1 MEQGVGL
8 SDVIVVGGGAAGLA
22 AALALAG
29 DGAKVTLLERRPY
42 VGGRACSYLHPAL
55 NEVVDSQ
62 HVLLG
67 CCTNL
72 ISVCEQ
78 SGIADSIRWYDEQTF
93 LEPNGR
99 RSTIATS
106 GLPAPFHFAPSFL
119 KAGML
124 GLKDKVMLARGLM
137 DFLRGYPAKDDESIA
152 QWLKRTGQ
160 TERSVQHFWRPILM
174 ATLNDGLENCSTRY
188 AGKVFHELFVKSSTG
203 GRLGIP
209 TVPLSE
215 FYAGAARRLET
226 LGGTVVLRASVE
238 GLAQGSDGRW
248 CGRTAAGDYRADAVV
263 LALPFEQTAKLL
275 PGMQAWG
282 CERDGGP
289 GGFGGQDDAVFACA
303 VYFDTAVVRPGDIGA
318 GPCVAAGLDDRVVL
332 S

>member
-1 MEQGVGL
+1 M
-8 SDVIVVGGGAAGLA
+8 SDVLVVGGGAAGLA

-106 GLPAPFHFAPSFL
+106 RSCPAPFP
-119 KAGML
+119 
-124 GLKDKVMLARGLM
+124 
-137 DFLRGYPAKDDESIA
+137 LR
-152 QWLKRTGQ
+152 R
-160 TERSVQHFWRPILM
+160 
-174 ATLNDGLENCSTRY
+174 
-188 AGKVFHELFVKSSTG
+188 VF
-203 GRLGIP
+203 
-209 TVPLSE
+209 
-215 FYAGAARRLET
+215 
-226 LGGTVVLRASVE
+226 
-238 GLAQGSDGRW
+238 
-248 CGRTAAGDYRADAVV
+248 
-263 LALPFEQTAKLL
+263 
-275 PGMQAWG
+275 
-282 CERDGGP
+282 
-289 GGFGGQDDAVFACA
+289 
-303 VYFDTAVVRPGDIGA
+303 
-318 GPCVAAGLDDRVVL
+318 
-332 S
+332 